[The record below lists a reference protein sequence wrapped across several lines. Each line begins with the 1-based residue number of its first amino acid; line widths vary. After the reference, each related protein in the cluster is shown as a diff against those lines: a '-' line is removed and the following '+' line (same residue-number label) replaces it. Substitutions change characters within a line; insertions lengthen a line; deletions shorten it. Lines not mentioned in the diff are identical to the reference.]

1 MAESGGILMPDG
13 RVTAEAST
21 GLVLERVHEPDEA
34 LEHALGRSPG
44 TTLLDHLAVSSGDE
58 AGTVHITVRSTA
70 ERFVA
75 VLAWSD
81 SSPRTTWDLYKSLTP
96 SGLPQ
101 AGVAAAYGS
110 GLRRRREQGRLLRL
124 MATSKRSFGATG
136 PLPPR
141 P

>member
-1 MAESGGILMPDG
+1 MAESGGVLMPDG
-13 RVTAEAST
+13 RVTADASA

-34 LEHALGRSPG
+34 LEHALDRSPG

-81 SSPRTTWDLYKSLTP
+81 SGVRGRAAPFLDFRDAHIDSRWTWMPTKESAWRCWSPGTTWDLY
-96 SGLPQ
+96 
-101 AGVAAAYGS
+101 
-110 GLRRRREQGRLLRL
+110 
-124 MATSKRSFGATG
+124 
-136 PLPPR
+136 
-141 P
+141 